1 MWGGAEIMR
10 NHLCMEEK
18 CRQGIKYKD
27 LFIGK
32 NREKIKG
39 LEEDIKNGVQRQPND
54 NKSILELVHVNTV
67 SYYLE
72 KIRAKYSLGDQVST
86 IEEGFEDAI
95 SDLENVGEKKVG
107 YIKLLWMVALG
118 VLLETDK
125 QNMKRLAKIVENQN
139 MNDFVID
146 YLLCASDIGWTKISH
161 AFYKEVP
168 YNKTKEIIQL
178 AQTDKKEASDR
189 LHTYMEK
196 EWFQGHYDYEWRN
209 AHKEPGYIG
218 CWSFETA
225 AIAKILELDDKGLK
239 DNIHYPYDLAHYKN
253 NMKLIDIPLSQYL
266 KKTVEEEPEDWIEG
280 IDNNPTLEKII
291 PVKWHSFVNELISDY
306 QALFDEQFYD
316 KYKEPLELEQIWFYK
331 DEFKEENEEK
341 NLLGTLIVF
350 ALTQR
355 DYILQLDYKDD
366 LEDYIHIIKDFWQ
379 ESETKLIEFNLGDD
393 QHYYAR
399 VPIDADVENMYEVI
413 IKDVK

>member
-1 MWGGAEIMR
+1 MR
-10 NHLCMEEK
+10 DHLCVENECREGIEYNYEFIEE
-18 CRQGIKYKD
+18 
-27 LFIGK
+27 
-32 NREKIKG
+32 NREDIKD
-39 LEEDIKNGVQRQPND
+39 LEEDIKNKIQRYPSD
-54 NKSILELVHVNTV
+54 NTNIIEARHLRNSKYLLEN
-67 SYYLE
+67 
-72 KIRAKYSLGDQVST
+72 IRAKYSLGEKMIT
-86 IEEGFEDAI
+86 LEEDFENAI
-95 SDLENVGEKKVG
+95 SDLVNMNKKETG
-107 YIKLLWMVALG
+107 YLNLLWMVALG
-118 VLLETDK
+118 VLLETDQ
-125 QNMKRLAKIVENQN
+125 QNMKRLAKVVEKQK
-139 MNDFVID
+139 MKDFVID
-146 YLLCASDIGWTKISH
+146 YLLCASDIGWTKINH
-161 AFYKEVP
+161 AFYEEIP
-168 YNKTKEIIQL
+168 YSNTKKIIEL

-218 CWSFETA
+218 FWSFETA
-225 AIAKILELDDKGLK
+225 AIAKILELDDEGLK

-253 NMKLIDIPLSQYL
+253 NMELIDIPLNQNL
-266 KKTVEEEPEDWIEG
+266 EKTVEEEPEDWIEG
-280 IDNNPTLEKII
+280 IGNNPTLEKII

-366 LEDYIHIIKDFWQ
+366 LEDYIHTIKDFWQ
-379 ESETKLIEFNLGDD
+379 ESETKLIEFDIGYD
-393 QHYYAR
+393 QHYYAQ
-399 VPIDADVENMYEVI
+399 VPIDANVENMYEVI
-413 IKDVK
+413 IKNVK

>member
-1 MWGGAEIMR
+1 MR
-10 NHLCMEEK
+10 NHFCIEEK
-18 CRQGIKYKD
+18 CRQGIEYKD
-27 LFIGK
+27 LFIKK
-32 NREKIKG
+32 NREKIIELK
-39 LEEDIKNGVQRQPND
+39 EDIKSGIQRYPAD
-54 NKSILELVHVNTV
+54 NKSYLEAIRARTV

-118 VLLETDK
+118 ILLETDQ
-125 QNMKRLAKIVENQN
+125 QNMKRLAKVMENQN

-161 AFYKEVP
+161 AFYEEIP
-168 YNKTKEIIQL
+168 YSNTKEIIKL

-189 LHTYMEK
+189 LHTYMDE

-209 AHKEPGYIG
+209 AHKEPGYVG
-218 CWSFETA
+218 FWSFETA
-225 AIAKILELDDKGLK
+225 AIAKILELDDEGLK

-253 NMKLIDIPLSQYL
+253 NMKLIDIPLNQYL
-266 KKTVEEEPEDWIEG
+266 EKTVVGEPEDWIEG
-280 IDNNPTLEKII
+280 IDTNPTLEKII

-306 QALFDEQFYD
+306 QALSDEQFYD

-366 LEDYIHIIKDFWQ
+366 LEDYIHTIKDFWQ
-379 ESETKLIEFNLGDD
+379 ESETKLIEFDIGDD
-393 QHYYAR
+393 QHYYAQ
-399 VPIDADVENMYEVI
+399 VPIDANVENMYEVI
-413 IKDVK
+413 IKNVK